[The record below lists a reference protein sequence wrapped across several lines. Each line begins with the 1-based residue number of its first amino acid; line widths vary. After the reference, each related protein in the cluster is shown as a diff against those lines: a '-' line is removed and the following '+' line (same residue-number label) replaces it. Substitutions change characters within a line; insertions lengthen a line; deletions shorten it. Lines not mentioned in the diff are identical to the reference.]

1 MRTLGGWLSVGDPLV
16 VEAVARAGF
25 DVVGLDLQ
33 HGGVGLQEAS
43 RVLQVLDL
51 VGVPSIVRLSS
62 EELGSMPRYLDF
74 GAAEAMVAT
83 VDAPETA
90 QRAIRLARY
99 QPDGDRSEGGRR
111 FGLVPDD
118 RAAQPPPRVWAMIET
133 LAGLESVEAIAGVP
147 GLHGLAVGP
156 ADLARA
162 LGVPGHARRQDA
174 GWCAAVERVLAATRA
189 RGLAACMFA
198 ADGAEAAA
206 WFEAG
211 FDRVIL
217 SNDLDLLRAGMR
229 REILASGRVSA

>member
-1 MRTLGGWLSVGDPLV
+1 MRTLGGWLTVGDPLV

-33 HGGVGLQEAS
+33 HGGFGLQEAS

-51 VGVPSIVRLSS
+51 VGVAAIVRLSS
-62 EELGSMPRYLDF
+62 EELGSLPRYLDF
-74 GAAEAMVAT
+74 GASEAMVAT
-83 VDAPETA
+83 VDDPETA
-90 QRAIRLARY
+90 RRAIRLARY
-99 QPDGDRSEGGRR
+99 QPVGDRSEGGHR

-118 RAAQPPPRVWAMIET
+118 RDAQPPPRVWAMIET
-133 LAGLESVEAIAGVP
+133 LAGLEAVEAIADVP

-162 LGVPGHARRQDA
+162 LGVPGTARRQHA
-174 GWCAAVERVLAATRA
+174 GWCAAVDRVLAATRA
-189 RGLAACMFA
+189 RGLGACMFA
-198 ADGAEAAA
+198 ADGDEAAS
-206 WFEAG
+206 WFELG

-229 REILASGRVSA
+229 REILSSGRTAS